1 MPRIVLFPIVWIP
14 SPHSTTGRQET
25 KAFRGKTPTNRLI
38 LGMFL
43 KLAQI
48 WTNDGTI
55 YFNFD
60 MQSKFEDYKRGG
72 HHKGF
77 LSTSH
82 FHV

>member
-14 SPHSTTGRQET
+14 SPHSTRGRQET

-38 LGMFL
+38 LGMFR

-77 LSTSH
+77 FSTSH